1 MQIDFADPTIETS
14 IIVIVAIV
22 LFLLYYFI
30 GRGVFIVRDTQ
41 IGVLIK
47 KFGGEKMPQ
56 GQIIARK
63 GQIGIQ
69 AHTLM
74 PGLYFRNPVFWQV
87 KKFPITE
94 IQEEQ
99 IGVVESIRS

>member
-1 MQIDFADPTIETS
+1 MNLSLLQVSTSNSVVLSS
-14 IIVIVAIV
+14 IIGIVIIALL
-22 LFLLYYFI
+22 LFYFFFA
-30 GRGVFIVRDTQ
+30 RGIYLVSDTQ

-47 KFGGEKMPQ
+47 KFGGPRMPQ

-74 PGLYFRNPVFWQV
+74 PGLYWKNPIFWRV
-87 KKFPITE
+87 RKFPITE
-94 IQEEQ
+94 I
-99 IGVVESIRS
+99 